1 MDHTKH
7 ALAVITI
14 SHLHHWLICNPQTGL
29 LHGTANN
36 CLVNCGDVCFGHC
49 CPVFFVMW
57 VRHQCNSE
65 AQTQTSPTAH
75 SSLLWYCRGQAWN
88 AAILTLLTALKSLC
102 CYPELSLFVSCKQHH
117 AGISKLCLRREGPTW
132 HARGYGEG
140 RGGGFIGRVGRG
152 HLRHA
157 QDAVQPAATALPLV

>member
-140 RGGGFIGRVGRG
+140 RGGGS
-152 HLRHA
+152 
-157 QDAVQPAATALPLV
+157 